1 MGYQVLVL
9 PEAIRDIADCATWYT
24 EHHDSSG
31 WLAETFLDA
40 IEQTIER
47 IKSNP
52 TLYAIRHDE
61 VRSIMVRR
69 DAPTGQPRRFP
80 HLIFYRV
87 RDLEITIVQVFPM
100 KNDPRRLRG

>member
-1 MGYQVLVL
+1 MISL
-9 PEAIRDIADCATWYT
+9 IAQPGTLSIT
-24 EHHDSSG
+24 IH
-31 WLAETFLDA
+31 LAGSPKRFLDA

-52 TLYAIRHDE
+52 TLYAIRHDD

-87 RDLEITIVQVFPM
+87 RATEITIVQIFPM
-100 KNDPRRLRG
+100 KSDPRRVRG